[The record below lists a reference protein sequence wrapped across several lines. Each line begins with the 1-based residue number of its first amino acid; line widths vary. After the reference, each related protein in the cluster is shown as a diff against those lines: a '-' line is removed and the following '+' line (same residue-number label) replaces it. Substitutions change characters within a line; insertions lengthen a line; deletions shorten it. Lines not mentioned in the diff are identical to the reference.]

1 MRQSTPKTGQTFWR
15 GRKELRMADKS
26 KITEELWSIVE
37 EQVTLLRTASKVGK
51 LSSEDHEA
59 LANFARVAR
68 TLSLH
73 DPGEDA
79 YIPVANAKELREA
92 LEVLEGEDE

>member
-1 MRQSTPKTGQTFWR
+1 MP
-15 GRKELRMADKS
+15 ADKS
-26 KITEELWSIVE
+26 KITESLWTIVE
-37 EQVTLLRTASKVGK
+37 KETQRLLA
-51 LSSEDHEA
+51 LSEGSGLDSAGHEA
-59 LANFARVAR
+59 LANMARVTR

-73 DPGEDA
+73 NPGEDA